1 MSLKTIPF
9 KVEAV
14 GASKNERDLLTMR
27 RVGEKTKEAICRKLS
42 QLERNTVLEMDFSSI
57 RFIDVSCAD
66 EVVVKVMARLEA
78 GEYPDRFIILSHID
92 TQHRENIETALKVAK
107 KAVIVKENEGW
118 SLLGELVNSYRKALS
133 KVMEFG
139 SITARELQKE
149 MGYNTVNQASTK
161 LIFIYQRCLIA
172 REPYREAV
180 RGGGRQFRYLSL
192 LQGKKEELN
201 K

>member
-14 GASKNERDLLTMR
+14 GAPNNERDFLIMR
-27 RVGEKTKEAICRKLS
+27 RIGEKTKEAICRKLS
-42 QLERNTVLEMDFSSI
+42 KFETNTVLEMDFSSI

-107 KAVIVKENEGW
+107 KAVIVKENGGW

-133 KVMEFG
+133 KVMELG
-139 SITARELQKE
+139 SITARELQEE
-149 MGYNTVNQASTK
+149 MDYNTVNQASTK

-192 LQGKKEELN
+192 LRGK
-201 K
+201 